1 MHDLGWPACAATT
14 ITIITMVIA
23 IMVIRGII
31 GIIVTVI
38 NNTVSLIA
46 RRDTAGVRPGPRDRG
61 RGTSAQKAV
70 PSAGKGWRS
79 GMGVRGFG
87 FWPRAQGPGW
97 PSLHCSWVASRGCI
111 GIRLGVRRMKSPK

>member
-38 NNTVSLIA
+38 NNTMSLIA
-46 RRDTAGVRPGPRDRG
+46 RRDAARVRLGPRDRG
-61 RGTSAQKAV
+61 RGTSAQKAA
-70 PSAGKGWRS
+70 PSAGKGWRF
-79 GMGVRGFG
+79 GLGVRGFG
-87 FWPRAQGPGW
+87 FGQGPRVQGG
-97 PSLHCSWVASRGCI
+97 LAFIV
-111 GIRLGVRRMKSPK
+111 LGLRVVDV